1 MEKKTKRTK
10 AISKKPSIDD
20 IKVKFSYYHE
30 GMTALEFHNEKSK
43 HGKMLLPWR
52 DAWEFLQAGVPVKRV
67 TWLGYWMLSNGEL
80 VMHGKEG
87 MQVTLDCCDQ
97 MFTLENISCDDWIPV
112 TQKMKDE
119 LDAIHK
125 SRILAKMA

>member
-1 MEKKTKRTK
+1 MDKKTKRTK

-20 IKVKFSYYHE
+20 IKVRFSYYE

-52 DAWEFLQAGVPVKRV
+52 DAWAFLQAGVPVKRV
-67 TWLGYWMLSNGEL
+67 TWLGYWMLEHGRV
-80 VMHGKEG
+80 VMHA
-87 MQVTLDCCDQ
+87 LDGSLIKLNSFDEK
-97 MFTLENISCDDWIPV
+97 FTLEEVSNDDWIPV
-112 TQKMKDE
+112 TQKMKDA

-125 SRILAKMA
+125 AKIVVKA

>member
-1 MEKKTKRTK
+1 MDKKTKRTK

-20 IKVKFSYYHE
+20 IKVKFSYYE
-30 GMTALEFHNEKSK
+30 GMTASEFHNEKSK

-67 TWLGYWMLSNGEL
+67 TWLGYWMLEDDRV
-80 VMHGKEG
+80 VMHTFSGA
-87 MQVTLDCCDQ
+87 VATLTTFGE
-97 MFTLENISCDDWIPV
+97 MIMLEEVSNDDWIPV
-112 TQKMKDE
+112 TQEMKDA

-125 SRILAKMA
+125 AKIVVKA